1 MSESRLTPGHRYLTI
16 LAVAFSP
23 GLIGN
28 YGLLL
33 PILLC
38 AGAARPIPSLEPLP
52 SSLPDLVM
60 IAALGLVPALAVG
73 CALPLASAARSW
85 LRRAATLYAA
95 WLILGLAMALLLAV
109 SLAGASMAVAEGAT
123 SGWDLKLQEFQ
134 FALSLLVPMQV
145 VIIPWVALATF
156 LLDRLFPFP
165 VAARS

>member
-1 MSESRLTPGHRYLTI
+1 MSEPRITSGHRYMTI
-16 LAVAFSP
+16 LAIAFSP
-23 GLIGN
+23 GLIGT

-33 PILLC
+33 PMHLC
-38 AGAARPIPSLEPLP
+38 AGAARPIPSLEQLP
-52 SSLPDLVM
+52 SSLPDWVM
-60 IAALGLVPALAVG
+60 IAALGLVPAVAVA

-85 LRRAATLYAA
+85 PRRAAALYSA

-145 VIIPWVALATF
+145 VIIPWVAVATF
-156 LLDRLFPFP
+156 LLNRLFPFP
-165 VAARS
+165 ASAGT

>member
-1 MSESRLTPGHRYLTI
+1 MSEPRITSGHRHITI

-33 PILLC
+33 PMLLC
-38 AGAARPIPSLEPLP
+38 AGSARPIPPLAQLR
-52 SSLPDLVM
+52 SSLPDFVM
-60 IAALGLVPALAVG
+60 IAALSLVPALAVV

-85 LRRAATLYAA
+85 PRRAAALYAA

-109 SLAGASMAVAEGAT
+109 SLAGASMAVVEGAT

-156 LLDRLFPFP
+156 LLNRLFPFP
-165 VAARS
+165 AAAGT